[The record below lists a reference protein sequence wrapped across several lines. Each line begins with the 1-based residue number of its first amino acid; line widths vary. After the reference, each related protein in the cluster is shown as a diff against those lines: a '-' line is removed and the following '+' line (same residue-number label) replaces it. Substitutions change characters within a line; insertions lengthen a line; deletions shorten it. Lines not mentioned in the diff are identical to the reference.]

1 MQLQNSNTEQAG
13 NKISACF
20 VLERRLVV
28 QLICHDCW
36 NYTYFEVDVETLR
49 ELKAGSGHLV
59 VQDTKFEDFNYSQS
73 MLRDNLNDIVQY
85 VIKQNGAALIWNP
98 ESESYQNNYISCARC
113 ESKKVTKP
121 YSHWHSNRHQ
131 SLDNEIL
138 ANHKEFTELRR
149 EKKYANRMPV
159 LWEKQ

>member
-1 MQLQNSNTEQAG
+1 L
-13 NKISACF
+13 
-20 VLERRLVV
+20 

-36 NYTYFEVDVETLR
+36 NYTYFEADVETLR
-49 ELKAGSGHLV
+49 ELKTESGQLI
-59 VQDTKFEDFNYSQS
+59 VQDTKFKNFNYSES
-73 MLRDNLNDIVQY
+73 TLRDNLNDIVQY
-85 VIKQNGAALIWNP
+85 VIKQNGAALIWDP

-113 ESKKVTKP
+113 GSKKVTKP

-131 SLDNEIL
+131 SLDKELL

-149 EKKYANRMPV
+149 EKQYADRLPV

>member
-1 MQLQNSNTEQAG
+1 M
-13 NKISACF
+13 
-20 VLERRLVV
+20 
-28 QLICHDCW
+28 QLICSDCW

-49 ELKAGSGHLV
+49 ELKADSGQLV

-85 VIKQNGAALIWNP
+85 VIKQNGAALIWDP
-98 ESESYQNNYISCARC
+98 ESNIYQNNYISCARC
-113 ESKKVTKP
+113 GSKKVTKP

-131 SLDNEIL
+131 SLDKELL

-149 EKKYANRMPV
+149 EKKHADNLPV
-159 LWEKQ
+159 LYKER

>member
-1 MQLQNSNTEQAG
+1 M
-13 NKISACF
+13 
-20 VLERRLVV
+20 

-36 NYTYFEVDVETLR
+36 NYSYFEADVETLR
-49 ELKAGSGHLV
+49 ELKAGNGQLI
-59 VQDTKFEDFNYSQS
+59 VQDTKFEDFNYSES

-85 VIKQNGAALIWNP
+85 VIKQNGAALIWDP
-98 ESESYQNNYISCARC
+98 ESESYQNNYISCAKC
-113 ESKKVTKP
+113 GSKKVTKP
-121 YSHWHSNRHQ
+121 YSLWHSNRHQ
-131 SLDNEIL
+131 SLDRELI

>member
-1 MQLQNSNTEQAG
+1 M
-13 NKISACF
+13 
-20 VLERRLVV
+20 

-49 ELKAGSGHLV
+49 ELKADSGQLV
-59 VQDTKFEDFNYSQS
+59 VQDTKFEEFNYSES
-73 MLRDNLNDIVQY
+73 ILRDNLNDIVQY
-85 VIKQNGAALIWNP
+85 VIKQNGGALIWDP
-98 ESESYQNNYISCARC
+98 EFNSYQNNYISCARC
-113 ESKKVTKP
+113 GSKKVTKP

-131 SLDNEIL
+131 SLDRELL

-149 EKKYANRMPV
+149 ERKYADRLPV